1 MFFYVRMQKHS
12 PINIILDLFL
22 SDQALMLS
30 KEYKQN
36 QGFWI

>member
-1 MFFYVRMQKHS
+1 MQKHS
-12 PINIILDLFL
+12 PINIILIIILDLFL

-36 QGFWI
+36 QGFCI